1 MTNYKEKLALFKY
14 GIIAPIL
21 HETAD
26 KQNLYF
32 NNASEKN
39 LIVPGIGIKKF
50 HPSTFKSWLRK
61 YRKNGF
67 DGLYKADRADKGKSK
82 KLTDKIKDGVNKII
96 EDYSVPS
103 YSELYRKLM
112 QLGYLDENYI
122 HYQTLRKYLQD
133 NNIKLKPK
141 NIIAR
146 KKFEAEWINSL
157 WTSDYMHGPYLRSG
171 KRKRKAILC
180 SIIDDRSRVIV
191 GFNWSFHENTLS
203 LQTALKK
210 AFLTYGLCERFYCDN
225 GPAFVSS
232 HITIICARLGVSLIH
247 SKPYDS
253 PSRGKIER
261 FNRTVRQMF
270 LPDINTDSLT
280 ISELNTKFE
289 FWLKNS
295 YHKKIHT
302 GISMAPMDRFLH
314 ELNNTKIKR
323 ISEDELE
330 NHFLATIKRKV
341 KNDSTVSIEGVLYEV
356 PAKYIGSYVE
366 IRFPLYD
373 ETRIY
378 LYENGNSVCRL
389 KKVDIHENAR
399 VRSSLISFS
408 KMQ

>member
-1 MTNYKEKLALFKY
+1 MSKNREKLALFKY

-26 KQNLYF
+26 KQNQYF

-39 LIVPGIGIKKF
+39 LYTPGIGFRKY

-61 YRKNGF
+61 YRKQGF

-82 KLTDKIKDGVNKII
+82 KITDKIEEGIKKII

-103 YSELYRKLM
+103 YAELYRKLI
-112 QLGYLDENYI
+112 QLGYIDENYI
-122 HYQTLRKYLQD
+122 GYHGVRKYMKT
-133 NNIKLKPK
+133 NNIILKTK

-146 KKFEAEWINSL
+146 KKFEAERINSL

-180 SIIDDRSRVIV
+180 CIIDDRSRVIV
-191 GFNWSFHENTLS
+191 GYNWSFHENTVS
-203 LQTALKK
+203 LQTAFKK
-210 AFLTYGLCERFYCDN
+210 AILTYGLCERFYCDN
-225 GPAFVSS
+225 GAAFVSS
-232 HITIICARLGVSLIH
+232 HITMICARLGISLIH

-270 LPDINTDSLT
+270 LPDICTDNLT
-280 ISELNTKFE
+280 INELNVKFE
-289 FWLKNS
+289 LWLKNS
-295 YHKKIHT
+295 YHKSIHR
-302 GISMAPMDRFLH
+302 GIKMAPMDRFLQ
-314 ELNNTKIKR
+314 ELSSTKIKR

-341 KNDSTVSIEGVLYEV
+341 KNDSTVSIEGSLYEV

-378 LYENGNSVCRL
+378 LYENNNSVCRL

-399 VRSSLISFS
+399 VRSS
-408 KMQ
+408 